1 MPIFLIFLVV
11 FIFLLRKQPKGRA
24 YLVLAAL
31 TIYVVLIFA
40 EQLYLE
46 EAFNRSFH
54 LSDPSN
60 YFDAISKLSVNGLF
74 TFISSDEYR
83 SNQFYYIL
91 NWIFYNNFI
100 DVTATAIMLKITNSL
115 VFLLAYLLLPKPNK
129 KIDYI
134 DYLLLFHPYLF
145 VMLIRNVRD
154 VYIIFF
160 MVLFIYG
167 FEKWQ
172 LHRSQLHSYVPMAI
186 SFAFMLSI
194 RPFFSVLMLL
204 IPASQ
209 RVAHLSRLAKFTIL
223 SIAIISFGIV
233 ISSDALGI
241 RSRLLSALFS
251 TYSYHEGYDA
261 EREDAVHDLMQGGEI
276 SGGLLF
282 EYVKRILMGIP
293 VFLFTPQPV
302 NYGLKFLTEQKNG
315 LWNIYTTFDNVLIVI
330 GSIVNY
336 LIAFPLLL
344 KFFHHVR
351 SIRIDFALTTIFMFL
366 IYSVFQLGITDVR
379 IKYSFLFFML
389 AGLKLTDLHK
399 LNFKQDAK
407 YFIGI
412 VAIFF
417 VVFVGAK

>member
-1 MPIFLIFLVV
+1 MPIFLIFLIV
-11 FIFLLRKQPKGRA
+11 FLLLLRKQPRERA
-24 YLVLAAL
+24 NLVLVAL
-31 TIYVVLIFA
+31 GVYVVLILT

-46 EAFNRSFH
+46 QAFNRSFH

-60 YFDAISKLSVNGLF
+60 YFDAISKLSVDGLF
-74 TFISSDEYR
+74 TFIASDEYR

-91 NWIFYNNFI
+91 NWTFYNSFF
-100 DVTATAIMLKITNSL
+100 DATATAVMLKITNSL
-115 VFLLAYLLLPKPNK
+115 VFLSAYLVLPRTIK

-134 DYLLLFHPYLF
+134 DYLLLFHPFLF

-154 VYIIFF
+154 AYIIFL

-172 LHRSQLHSYVPMAI
+172 THQLRLRSYVSMAI
-186 SFAFMLSI
+186 SFAFMLTI

-204 IPASQ
+204 IPVSQ
-209 RVAHLSRLAKFTIL
+209 RVARLSWLAKFTVL
-223 SIAIISFGIV
+223 SIAILLFGIV

-241 RSRLLSALFS
+241 RTRLLSAVFS
-251 TYSYHEGYDA
+251 AYSFHEGYDA
-261 EREDAVHDLMQGGEI
+261 EREDVLHEMMQGGMAEG
-276 SGGLLF
+276 SLLI
-282 EYVKRILMGIP
+282 EYAKRILMGIP
-293 VFLFTPQPV
+293 VFLFTPQPI
-302 NYGLKFLTEQKNG
+302 NYGLKFLAEQQNG
-315 LWNIYTTFDNVLIVI
+315 VWNIYTTFDNVLIVM

-336 LIAFPLLL
+336 MIAFPLLL

-351 SIRIDFALTTIFMFL
+351 LIRIDFALTAIFMFL

-389 AGLKLTDLHK
+389 AGLKLADLHK

-412 VAIFF
+412 VAVFF
-417 VVFVGAK
+417 VVLVGVK